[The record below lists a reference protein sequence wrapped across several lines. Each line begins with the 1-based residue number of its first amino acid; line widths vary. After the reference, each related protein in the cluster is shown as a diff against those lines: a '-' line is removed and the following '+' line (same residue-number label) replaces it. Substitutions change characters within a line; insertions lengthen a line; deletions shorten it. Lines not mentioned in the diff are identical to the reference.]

1 MHCYCC
7 DCLLSPNVGLD
18 LKTGRFYCDA
28 CMEPTYEVMLNQELH
43 QADKDY
49 GSELV
54 DRLGELQE
62 DVSFE
67 SLDQDDDEAPWDE

>member
-1 MHCYCC
+1 MKCFACDILVTSEAYDSKTDRYYCQ
-7 DCLLSPNVGLD
+7 
-18 LKTGRFYCDA
+18 T
-28 CMEPTYEVMLNQELH
+28 CMEFTNETILNQELRE
-43 QADKDY
+43 ADKDY